1 MNRPKPL
8 THPIK
13 AVTFDVGGTLVVPHP
28 SVGEVYCRIASQ
40 HGVRGLSPEMLEKRF
55 RQAWDAARGFPQR
68 REEWE
73 ALVDEVFTGL
83 ADPLPSQTFFGEL
96 YDEFRR
102 ARAWKVLPE
111 VIPTLEALAA
121 LGVDL
126 GVVSNWD
133 ERLRPLLAELRLDR
147 YFTCFA
153 ISCEAGFAK
162 PSPVIFQ
169 EALRQLGQPRR
180 LGPPCRRRPPGGFRR
195 SHERGPGRPPPA
207 PRRTLERP
215 ANPVARGGGGLGDP
229 VGYGTSRRQEPKI
242 SYAGWLTDG
251 PALHKNLENI
261 HTGSRTG
268 TNDPGVKVLGLRPPA
283 AGGTRHK
290 ARHETA
296 AAPLPVLHRQER
308 SSWAPLGR
316 YCSSS

>member
-169 EALRQLGQPRR
+169 EALRQLGSPAASVLHVGDALREDFAGAMSAGLAALHLRR
-180 LGPPCRRRPPGGFRR
+180 DAPSSDLQIRSLEEVVDWVTRSGTGRPGGKSQKF
-195 SHERGPGRPPPA
+195 
-207 PRRTLERP
+207 
-215 ANPVARGGGGLGDP
+215 
-229 VGYGTSRRQEPKI
+229 
-242 SYAGWLTDG
+242 LTPDG
-251 PALHKNLENI
+251 
-261 HTGSRTG
+261 
-268 TNDPGVKVLGLRPPA
+268 
-283 AGGTRHK
+283 
-290 ARHETA
+290 
-296 AAPLPVLHRQER
+296 
-308 SSWAPLGR
+308 
-316 YCSSS
+316 